1 MDKRIKPIDE
11 VLAILGEHLE
21 QLRPGNSPT
30 QTQINA
36 AKVASGVVDS
46 YLEAVRTCIEYSHAV
61 DTVPDLDFMNVGET
75 PKKRRV
81 SDRQPAQP

>member
-11 VLAILGEHLE
+11 VIAMLGEHLE
-21 QLRPGNSPT
+21 QLRPGNAPT

-36 AKVASGVVDS
+36 AKVAAGVVDS

-61 DTVPDLDFMNVGET
+61 DTIPDLDFMNIGEAT
-75 PKKRRV
+75 KQRRV
-81 SDRQPAQP
+81 SDRQPPQP